1 MSDIDEFGIDLCEEQ
16 SERDPRLTL
25 EMAVQEIKW
34 ALVSY
39 VEECVSEDKDQQKDI
54 DDAWNLILENLPFQ

>member
-1 MSDIDEFGIDLCEEQ
+1 MSDIDKFGIDLCEEE
-16 SERDPRLTL
+16 SIRDPSMTL

-39 VEECVSEDKDQQKDI
+39 AEDSISDDKDQQKDI
-54 DDAWNLILENLPFQ
+54 DDAWNIILENLPFG

>member
-1 MSDIDEFGIDLCEEQ
+1 MSDIDEFGIDLCEEE
-16 SERDPRLTL
+16 SVRDPKMTL

-39 VEECVSEDKDQQKDI
+39 AEDCISDDKDQQKDI
-54 DDAWNLILENLPFQ
+54 DDAWNIILENLPFG

>member
-1 MSDIDEFGIDLCEEQ
+1 MGEIDEFGIDLCEET
-16 SERDPRLTL
+16 SKPDPRMTL

-39 VEECVSEDKDQQKDI
+39 VEECLGDDKDQQKDI
-54 DDAWNLILENLPFQ
+54 DDAWNLILENLPFG

>member
-1 MSDIDEFGIDLCEEQ
+1 MGEIDEFGIDLCEEG
-16 SERDPRLTL
+16 SVCDPKMTL

-39 VEECVSEDKDQQKDI
+39 AEECISSDKDQQKDL
-54 DDAWNLILENLPFQ
+54 DDAWNIILENLPFG